1 MASSLADYFK
11 KRGRGG
17 EAESDTT
24 STRMESVEPT
34 SPARTSTGRAGSG
47 SALADYF
54 TKQRDEKLGIKK
66 YSAQDDA
73 YQSWAGDV
81 FSFSEQLTRDYKGR
95 EGKYQPKDT
104 FQTYRDTTYTALS
117 DLLKKGYDMRE
128 FYTQKGPEYDSVYG
142 ADISKG
148 ILSDI
153 QQNIDY
159 LLKARSALGQEG
171 MMWDQF
177 NSEDEWNTAKRYAGY
192 ASIPQAKD
200 FEEKSKYQS
209 TYKPGTENFNP
220 LIGKYIES
228 GYGDLAYDVLNRD
241 PDAIS
246 RGSVADYKRY
256 NDLDDDTLKV
266 FNYLYSTQGPEA
278 AYQYLDD
285 MAVGEKF
292 SGVEAMALNAY
303 QAMGLPSL
311 SATLGKGLSVLTGDE
326 EAAKRNEEWYG
337 DLMRDLAQTQE
348 QHPHASTVGSVG
360 GTLGLMGAIASGV
373 GAIPGFTSMP
383 AIAQSLVS
391 GAASMGGTTA
401 LQNAGNV
408 ATGME
413 SLGDYGLDVLTSTGA
428 GVASGLAAGGAGV
441 LGKTVL
447 QKLGL
452 TQNMLARTVTAGFAG
467 ASGAAA
473 RSGVRQGSDV
483 LRGRDDFDNEE
494 LLKEALVGFAFSSIG
509 FLTRNFTASPRSAAA
524 QDEGEALADK
534 YFKGM
539 TQEEAKAEYRR
550 LSRLYHPDLHMN
562 DTEEA
567 RAAAE
572 AIMKEINTAWGWINK
587 TSGAQFYQDMKTAK
601 QNGDTAGY
609 QSAKSGFDSSV
620 AEIAELAAGGAFPGQ
635 EAQEAVAILEAVSQ
649 GGAIAQAEGGATP
662 SITPTDLPEEIDPDT
677 KAALQVAAEE
687 MARAEEAGGVDNAL
701 VNAEALTEEAQ
712 RGGDEIPVSIDPEGM
727 NIIDTPNMG
736 LASPTDRPQEAGA
749 SVYPS
754 QEESDAMEAQEP
766 GEEVRQ
772 SGIGTVD
779 GTPPGMRSVT
789 IDLSPRGE
797 TQQPTVPERFPSGRE
812 DVDSFSK
819 SLPPA
824 LATTVREM
832 YNEEQEPGSYLE
844 DMMKAYRAG
853 SEGITDPEE
862 VFGPELENAH
872 ITLPQFQAAMLAG
885 QNGRPPLDV
894 RPAEKPTTVASNP
907 DLRGDSADIGSS
919 FKSLA
924 RKLADSNR
932 AEQDGMLYTITR
944 IADGYIGRVQATDQV
959 GAYIKDARSIDYQ
972 TKPMETRDEAVSEL
986 LAVAKSSFY
995 RDGTPA
1001 VSTGGVQQDTKG
1013 MLRSAFEEGGII
1025 NQEAL
1030 KDPKTLDIVSKIFGG
1045 EGVKPVDKST
1055 GEDPTQTKKPKNAEK
1070 TKEAASDESTERPGE
1085 LGEKAEEGAGG
1096 AGTGLER
1103 SKRHGT
1109 RGTGSDGRGGAGL
1122 AQRGRG
1128 DQLDEVPEDDRT
1140 GRDLIPAPDFSIPAD
1155 GLKLPSGEKSRAKAN
1170 IEAIKLVKKLIAE
1183 DRPATTEEQAI
1194 LSKFVGWGGL
1204 VNALDESKA
1213 EWASI
1218 YKQLRGLMT
1227 EEEFKAALASTKN
1240 AHYTSV
1246 EVIRSIY
1253 EGLRGLGFRGGR
1265 LLEPSAGIGH
1275 FLRAMPEDLAKLI
1288 TGKTMVELDKLT
1300 GSIAKY
1306 LYPGAD
1312 TRIMGFEEAKLP
1324 DDYYDIVIS
1333 NVPFGNYGVADKSY
1347 PKSVT
1352 KAIHNYFFAKS
1363 LDKVRPGGLVCF
1375 ITSRYTMDAQDSKV
1389 RAYIAQRADLLG
1401 AIRLP
1406 DTAFKSNAGTE
1417 VVTDILVLKKREAGA
1432 PYAGEDFL
1440 ESDTLQYYGDGPSV
1454 LRWNATNEYFRAHP
1468 EMVLG
1473 TPEASGG
1480 MYRSDGLTYKALPG
1494 NLGKQ
1499 IQKAFGKIRGEMD
1512 YPAAQEEKPTAAVE
1526 KQADTGHKQG
1536 SVKIKGGKAVKNVD
1550 GKEVDLGLKEWQVE
1564 RMGSILPIKDKAR
1577 ELLRLQL
1584 AGADEKEIAK
1594 ARKELNKL
1602 YDEFTAK
1609 YKGLHYSSNLPIVRK
1624 DIDSA
1629 FILSLED
1636 WDKETGTATKSAIF
1650 RENTVAPSRISTNV
1664 ETVEDGVAVSMNTF
1678 GRINVSHIANLMGKK
1693 PEDVEKD
1700 ILERGLAFKD
1710 RDGEIVPA
1718 QVYLSGNVRKK
1729 LRDAEALAASDPSY
1743 KRNVKALKEVIPKDI
1758 PPSEIKVTP
1767 GATWVPDDVYE
1778 RFVAHLLGVTLRGEY
1793 DPDTWRPPVT
1803 IKYQKEIGRYLITTN
1818 GIGYNRYG
1826 AANTSEW
1833 GTQDI
1838 HLVDGR
1844 TSLLDIMLNNGTP
1857 KVTRDA
1863 GDGKTRIVD
1872 RKATALAQA
1881 KLEELR
1887 KEFNRWL
1894 WDDEGRRATLAPV
1907 YNELFNAIVTPKY
1920 DGSNFT
1926 VDGYNT
1932 AKPMRPHQ
1940 ANVVYRAVVDHRP
1953 ILLAHMVGAGKTY
1966 EMASI
1971 AMKARQLGT
1980 LKKPLFVVPKNLVAQ
1995 WAGEFYEFYP
2005 AANILVAEDDSFT
2018 KNKRREFVGR
2028 IATGSY
2034 DAIIMST
2041 EQFEHIPMSKAYRG
2055 QFIQDEID
2063 RLEQAIRE
2071 TKAAKGD
2078 RVNIKQLEKSKA
2090 SREAELKKLQSEKDE
2105 DNLDFEELGIDGLF
2119 VDEAHRYKN
2128 LNYFTKTTGVTDLGN
2143 TQGAQRS
2150 IDMYMKTRYLRKLNG
2165 GRGIVFAT
2173 ATPIMNSV
2181 AEAYHMMRYL
2191 YEPEMEA
2198 MGINTF
2204 DAWANQF
2211 ADVVNVRREKPGRPG
2226 QYEIKASLS
2235 KYKNMP
2241 EFQQMFRS
2249 FADVIVDASELPY
2262 LKIPKM
2268 EGGSRIVVKC
2278 QPSEFQKAYIKKLAE
2293 RTDKLKRGFKHEK
2306 GEDNILVINGD
2317 GEKCTVSARL
2327 VDPAQVEN
2335 PDGKIMTAAR
2345 NIAQIWKDT
2354 AGEKGTQIVFL
2365 DKGTPG
2371 GAADKSGVNL
2381 YRDLRD
2387 YLVAEGVKESEIAFI
2402 HDYESQDDKDRLF
2415 DAVNAGEIRILIGS
2429 TAKMGIGMNVQKRV
2443 TALHELNP
2451 PPRPGDLL
2459 QNEGRALRQGNLHDE
2474 VAVYT
2479 YITEGLFDS
2488 MSWDRI
2494 TRKSR
2499 FINQVM
2505 KGDNVGREME
2515 ADDDLT
2521 LSAAQI
2527 SAIATGNPLI
2537 IEQFEVGDKV
2547 TKLTD
2552 LQQGHQAE
2560 VYAARDK
2567 AAKSKATLAQAQA
2580 TLPKV
2585 EKDIKTRKD
2594 VSGDKFS
2601 ITINGKTY
2609 DKRADAGEVLVKIAK
2624 EAISTGE
2631 ITYHDIGS
2639 FAGFTLAV
2647 TSQKELL
2654 LKGENSYSSPVNL
2667 DSPSGT
2673 VQALENSLKRLEPMR
2688 DNLKSVIAQCEKDI
2702 PKFEEIAARPFE
2714 QQKEL
2719 DEALKRQAEI
2729 EAILNPEESREE
2741 MVADANDGGEVMM
2754 MRELAVDGL
2763 ASDAGQPGTATSGR
2777 RHHPEEWTTTRAGS
2791 EDKKPMSL
2799 PELFEKMRH
2808 DFGFNLTKGHVRG
2821 AGVRGQF
2828 NQRDKGIRT
2837 RLSQDLPTACH
2848 ELGHALDDRYGLT
2861 SHLTEEQHKELLEAL
2876 GDLGAAYKD
2885 REKIS
2890 EGLAEYMRKFL
2901 TNAQEAESS
2910 YPAFTDHMKKALSP
2924 ADLARL
2930 ENFADEVNAYLS
2942 LGADTATSS
2951 VHLREEG
2958 LPDARGLG
2966 EKAQDA
2972 IQAFRQQWID
2982 SNQGIKRFDEETGA
2996 DTYTLATNA
3005 AYADAI
3011 AGRLVT
3017 GDLTDL
3023 NGQYVAPGLRSA
3035 LEGLDMKDKATYKL
3049 FGEYLI
3055 VKHGPERLAEGLQV
3069 FAREDHDNP
3078 EWMAQRQAAIEAEH
3092 PEFKEI
3098 SERLYQ
3104 FQQNFLQIW
3113 GVDTGLI
3120 SDDTAQ
3126 AWAKRWKY
3134 YVPFNRFVS
3143 EDRRGRGA
3151 KRGFANQDNPIRRAH
3166 GSGLDFIHPVDNII
3180 TNIVRMVNA
3189 GVRNN
3194 VMREITSAAMTD
3206 EGSDATFLEKIP
3218 TPMQKRNFSIA
3229 DVKADLLD
3237 FIEGTD
3243 TTDAKSKEAI
3253 SEHVQSLD
3261 DILTQYG
3268 RGKAGGNVVT
3278 VMRGGSPEF
3287 WKVND
3292 PLLLESITNMTPARL
3307 PAILEAWRKLTRLQS
3322 AFITGTN
3329 LIWSVTSNAPRDLQ
3343 TMLMYSDEKNPLKL
3357 LKNVGLGYVNRIKDT
3372 MGAAVDPYYAEFLA
3386 MGGGQESFYTADRDL
3401 AKVARRK
3408 LGRVRSR
3415 NPFDAIAFISDTIE
3429 TGPRFAAY
3437 RLARQKGLSPNE
3449 AIYISH
3455 DITVNFRR
3463 RGTKAQ
3469 GVMAISPFINASIQ
3483 GVDKHFRHFT
3493 AADKHGQGKERA
3505 KTAAGRWGFYLAM
3518 AAGAAA
3524 LTMAVNLGDDEHEKY
3539 YNQLS
3544 SYTKNNYY
3552 VIPITDEDG
3561 SFSGR
3566 YIAIP
3571 KGRDTSTLISFLQR
3585 LMEYSKGNEDAFS
3598 EFYEYW
3604 ADNNLPN
3611 IVGDLAQGNP
3621 YGAVGSLSVA
3631 GTFVDLVAN
3640 RDFLG
3645 RPIVSN
3651 ALQDLP
3657 KEQQYTGSTSLL
3669 AYELGQALHTSPQQ
3683 IDYVL
3688 TQTFGYV
3695 GKYSKA
3701 VAPVDSSR
3709 RDLTLGLR
3717 NQFVKDAQY
3726 STDIVNRL
3734 YDRAEET
3741 ATEKNGDPEN
3751 MDKAITAAMDDRMK
3765 RFYSRYNGLSRN
3777 AVETSQTRGTRQA
3790 VLDMVDDYLA
3800 AAEGGFAVRSYQAV
3814 FDVVRKDGSTELLPS
3829 VMQSYV
3835 KDGNGEKHELSAVE
3849 YVEFQTD
3856 YNRLYWEYVEGN
3868 LEEAGTDA
3876 ERRAVLR
3883 AAKELAAEQAKRR
3896 ALSRL
3901 GLEPEDY
3908 EHKGKNGKE
3917 SVTVPYKYEGISE
3930 DEIITF
3936 EAQKALASSDGSFS
3950 QDEAIDIIQ
3959 EMVDSGL
3966 SKEAA
3971 YTLFH
3976 AANSSWT
3983 DKNNPWKRYK
3993 P

>member
-117 DLLKKGYDMRE
+117 DLLKKGYDMRK
-128 FYTQKGPEYDSVYG
+128 FYTQKGPE
-142 ADISKG
+142 
-148 ILSDI
+148 
-153 QQNIDY
+153 
-159 LLKARSALGQEG
+159 
-171 MMWDQF
+171 
-177 NSEDEWNTAKRYAGY
+177 
-192 ASIPQAKD
+192 
-200 FEEKSKYQS
+200 
-209 TYKPGTENFNP
+209 
-220 LIGKYIES
+220 
-228 GYGDLAYDVLNRD
+228 
-241 PDAIS
+241 
-246 RGSVADYKRY
+246 
-256 NDLDDDTLKV
+256 
-266 FNYLYSTQGPEA
+266 
-278 AYQYLDD
+278 
-285 MAVGEKF
+285 
-292 SGVEAMALNAY
+292 
-303 QAMGLPSL
+303 
-311 SATLGKGLSVLTGDE
+311 
-326 EAAKRNEEWYG
+326 
-337 DLMRDLAQTQE
+337 
-348 QHPHASTVGSVG
+348 
-360 GTLGLMGAIASGV
+360 
-373 GAIPGFTSMP
+373 
-383 AIAQSLVS
+383 
-391 GAASMGGTTA
+391 
-401 LQNAGNV
+401 
-408 ATGME
+408 
-413 SLGDYGLDVLTSTGA
+413 
-428 GVASGLAAGGAGV
+428 
-441 LGKTVL
+441 
-447 QKLGL
+447 
-452 TQNMLARTVTAGFAG
+452 
-467 ASGAAA
+467 
-473 RSGVRQGSDV
+473 
-483 LRGRDDFDNEE
+483 
-494 LLKEALVGFAFSSIG
+494 
-509 FLTRNFTASPRSAAA
+509 
-524 QDEGEALADK
+524 
-534 YFKGM
+534 
-539 TQEEAKAEYRR
+539 
-550 LSRLYHPDLHMN
+550 
-562 DTEEA
+562 
-567 RAAAE
+567 
-572 AIMKEINTAWGWINK
+572 
-587 TSGAQFYQDMKTAK
+587 
-601 QNGDTAGY
+601 
-609 QSAKSGFDSSV
+609 
-620 AEIAELAAGGAFPGQ
+620 
-635 EAQEAVAILEAVSQ
+635 
-649 GGAIAQAEGGATP
+649 
-662 SITPTDLPEEIDPDT
+662 
-677 KAALQVAAEE
+677 
-687 MARAEEAGGVDNAL
+687 
-701 VNAEALTEEAQ
+701 
-712 RGGDEIPVSIDPEGM
+712 
-727 NIIDTPNMG
+727 
-736 LASPTDRPQEAGA
+736 
-749 SVYPS
+749 
-754 QEESDAMEAQEP
+754 
-766 GEEVRQ
+766 
-772 SGIGTVD
+772 
-779 GTPPGMRSVT
+779 
-789 IDLSPRGE
+789 
-797 TQQPTVPERFPSGRE
+797 
-812 DVDSFSK
+812 
-819 SLPPA
+819 
-824 LATTVREM
+824 
-832 YNEEQEPGSYLE
+832 
-844 DMMKAYRAG
+844 
-853 SEGITDPEE
+853 
-862 VFGPELENAH
+862 
-872 ITLPQFQAAMLAG
+872 
-885 QNGRPPLDV
+885 
-894 RPAEKPTTVASNP
+894 
-907 DLRGDSADIGSS
+907 
-919 FKSLA
+919 
-924 RKLADSNR
+924 
-932 AEQDGMLYTITR
+932 
-944 IADGYIGRVQATDQV
+944 
-959 GAYIKDARSIDYQ
+959 
-972 TKPMETRDEAVSEL
+972 
-986 LAVAKSSFY
+986 
-995 RDGTPA
+995 
-1001 VSTGGVQQDTKG
+1001 
-1013 MLRSAFEEGGII
+1013 
-1025 NQEAL
+1025 
-1030 KDPKTLDIVSKIFGG
+1030 
-1045 EGVKPVDKST
+1045 
-1055 GEDPTQTKKPKNAEK
+1055 
-1070 TKEAASDESTERPGE
+1070 
-1085 LGEKAEEGAGG
+1085 
-1096 AGTGLER
+1096 
-1103 SKRHGT
+1103 
-1109 RGTGSDGRGGAGL
+1109 
-1122 AQRGRG
+1122 
-1128 DQLDEVPEDDRT
+1128 
-1140 GRDLIPAPDFSIPAD
+1140 
-1155 GLKLPSGEKSRAKAN
+1155 
-1170 IEAIKLVKKLIAE
+1170 
-1183 DRPATTEEQAI
+1183 
-1194 LSKFVGWGGL
+1194 
-1204 VNALDESKA
+1204 
-1213 EWASI
+1213 
-1218 YKQLRGLMT
+1218 
-1227 EEEFKAALASTKN
+1227 
-1240 AHYTSV
+1240 
-1246 EVIRSIY
+1246 
-1253 EGLRGLGFRGGR
+1253 
-1265 LLEPSAGIGH
+1265 
-1275 FLRAMPEDLAKLI
+1275 
-1288 TGKTMVELDKLT
+1288 
-1300 GSIAKY
+1300 
-1306 LYPGAD
+1306 
-1312 TRIMGFEEAKLP
+1312 
-1324 DDYYDIVIS
+1324 
-1333 NVPFGNYGVADKSY
+1333 
-1347 PKSVT
+1347 
-1352 KAIHNYFFAKS
+1352 
-1363 LDKVRPGGLVCF
+1363 
-1375 ITSRYTMDAQDSKV
+1375 
-1389 RAYIAQRADLLG
+1389 
-1401 AIRLP
+1401 
-1406 DTAFKSNAGTE
+1406 
-1417 VVTDILVLKKREAGA
+1417 
-1432 PYAGEDFL
+1432 
-1440 ESDTLQYYGDGPSV
+1440 
-1454 LRWNATNEYFRAHP
+1454 
-1468 EMVLG
+1468 
-1473 TPEASGG
+1473 
-1480 MYRSDGLTYKALPG
+1480 
-1494 NLGKQ
+1494 
-1499 IQKAFGKIRGEMD
+1499 
-1512 YPAAQEEKPTAAVE
+1512 
-1526 KQADTGHKQG
+1526 
-1536 SVKIKGGKAVKNVD
+1536 
-1550 GKEVDLGLKEWQVE
+1550 
-1564 RMGSILPIKDKAR
+1564 
-1577 ELLRLQL
+1577 
-1584 AGADEKEIAK
+1584 
-1594 ARKELNKL
+1594 
-1602 YDEFTAK
+1602 
-1609 YKGLHYSSNLPIVRK
+1609 
-1624 DIDSA
+1624 
-1629 FILSLED
+1629 
-1636 WDKETGTATKSAIF
+1636 
-1650 RENTVAPSRISTNV
+1650 
-1664 ETVEDGVAVSMNTF
+1664 
-1678 GRINVSHIANLMGKK
+1678 
-1693 PEDVEKD
+1693 
-1700 ILERGLAFKD
+1700 
-1710 RDGEIVPA
+1710 
-1718 QVYLSGNVRKK
+1718 
-1729 LRDAEALAASDPSY
+1729 
-1743 KRNVKALKEVIPKDI
+1743 
-1758 PPSEIKVTP
+1758 
-1767 GATWVPDDVYE
+1767 
-1778 RFVAHLLGVTLRGEY
+1778 
-1793 DPDTWRPPVT
+1793 
-1803 IKYQKEIGRYLITTN
+1803 
-1818 GIGYNRYG
+1818 
-1826 AANTSEW
+1826 
-1833 GTQDI
+1833 
-1838 HLVDGR
+1838 
-1844 TSLLDIMLNNGTP
+1844 
-1857 KVTRDA
+1857 
-1863 GDGKTRIVD
+1863 
-1872 RKATALAQA
+1872 
-1881 KLEELR
+1881 
-1887 KEFNRWL
+1887 
-1894 WDDEGRRATLAPV
+1894 
-1907 YNELFNAIVTPKY
+1907 
-1920 DGSNFT
+1920 
-1926 VDGYNT
+1926 
-1932 AKPMRPHQ
+1932 
-1940 ANVVYRAVVDHRP
+1940 
-1953 ILLAHMVGAGKTY
+1953 
-1966 EMASI
+1966 
-1971 AMKARQLGT
+1971 
-1980 LKKPLFVVPKNLVAQ
+1980 
-1995 WAGEFYEFYP
+1995 
-2005 AANILVAEDDSFT
+2005 
-2018 KNKRREFVGR
+2018 
-2028 IATGSY
+2028 
-2034 DAIIMST
+2034 
-2041 EQFEHIPMSKAYRG
+2041 
-2055 QFIQDEID
+2055 
-2063 RLEQAIRE
+2063 
-2071 TKAAKGD
+2071 
-2078 RVNIKQLEKSKA
+2078 
-2090 SREAELKKLQSEKDE
+2090 
-2105 DNLDFEELGIDGLF
+2105 
-2119 VDEAHRYKN
+2119 
-2128 LNYFTKTTGVTDLGN
+2128 
-2143 TQGAQRS
+2143 
-2150 IDMYMKTRYLRKLNG
+2150 
-2165 GRGIVFAT
+2165 
-2173 ATPIMNSV
+2173 
-2181 AEAYHMMRYL
+2181 
-2191 YEPEMEA
+2191 
-2198 MGINTF
+2198 
-2204 DAWANQF
+2204 
-2211 ADVVNVRREKPGRPG
+2211 
-2226 QYEIKASLS
+2226 
-2235 KYKNMP
+2235 
-2241 EFQQMFRS
+2241 
-2249 FADVIVDASELPY
+2249 
-2262 LKIPKM
+2262 
-2268 EGGSRIVVKC
+2268 
-2278 QPSEFQKAYIKKLAE
+2278 
-2293 RTDKLKRGFKHEK
+2293 
-2306 GEDNILVINGD
+2306 
-2317 GEKCTVSARL
+2317 
-2327 VDPAQVEN
+2327 
-2335 PDGKIMTAAR
+2335 
-2345 NIAQIWKDT
+2345 
-2354 AGEKGTQIVFL
+2354 
-2365 DKGTPG
+2365 
-2371 GAADKSGVNL
+2371 
-2381 YRDLRD
+2381 
-2387 YLVAEGVKESEIAFI
+2387 
-2402 HDYESQDDKDRLF
+2402 
-2415 DAVNAGEIRILIGS
+2415 
-2429 TAKMGIGMNVQKRV
+2429 
-2443 TALHELNP
+2443 
-2451 PPRPGDLL
+2451 
-2459 QNEGRALRQGNLHDE
+2459 
-2474 VAVYT
+2474 
-2479 YITEGLFDS
+2479 
-2488 MSWDRI
+2488 
-2494 TRKSR
+2494 
-2499 FINQVM
+2499 
-2505 KGDNVGREME
+2505 
-2515 ADDDLT
+2515 
-2521 LSAAQI
+2521 
-2527 SAIATGNPLI
+2527 
-2537 IEQFEVGDKV
+2537 
-2547 TKLTD
+2547 
-2552 LQQGHQAE
+2552 
-2560 VYAARDK
+2560 
-2567 AAKSKATLAQAQA
+2567 
-2580 TLPKV
+2580 
-2585 EKDIKTRKD
+2585 
-2594 VSGDKFS
+2594 
-2601 ITINGKTY
+2601 
-2609 DKRADAGEVLVKIAK
+2609 
-2624 EAISTGE
+2624 
-2631 ITYHDIGS
+2631 
-2639 FAGFTLAV
+2639 
-2647 TSQKELL
+2647 
-2654 LKGENSYSSPVNL
+2654 
-2667 DSPSGT
+2667 
-2673 VQALENSLKRLEPMR
+2673 
-2688 DNLKSVIAQCEKDI
+2688 
-2702 PKFEEIAARPFE
+2702 
-2714 QQKEL
+2714 
-2719 DEALKRQAEI
+2719 
-2729 EAILNPEESREE
+2729 
-2741 MVADANDGGEVMM
+2741 
-2754 MRELAVDGL
+2754 
-2763 ASDAGQPGTATSGR
+2763 
-2777 RHHPEEWTTTRAGS
+2777 
-2791 EDKKPMSL
+2791 
-2799 PELFEKMRH
+2799 
-2808 DFGFNLTKGHVRG
+2808 
-2821 AGVRGQF
+2821 
-2828 NQRDKGIRT
+2828 
-2837 RLSQDLPTACH
+2837 
-2848 ELGHALDDRYGLT
+2848 
-2861 SHLTEEQHKELLEAL
+2861 
-2876 GDLGAAYKD
+2876 
-2885 REKIS
+2885 
-2890 EGLAEYMRKFL
+2890 
-2901 TNAQEAESS
+2901 

-3386 MGGGQESFYTADRDL
+3386 MGGGQESLYTADRDL

-3621 YGAVGSLSVA
+3621 YGAVGSLSGV
-3631 GTFVDLVAN
+3631 GTFVNLVAN

-3669 AYELGQALHTSPQQ
+3669 AYELGQALHMSPQK

>member
-128 FYTQKGPEYDSVYG
+128 FYTQKGPEYDSGYG

-311 SATLGKGLSVLTGDE
+311 SATLGKGLSALTGDD

-428 GVASGLAAGGAGV
+428 GVASGLAAGGAGM

-483 LRGRDDFDNEE
+483 LRGRDDFDSEE

-509 FLTRNFTASPRSAAA
+509 FLTRNFTASPQSAAA

-550 LSRLYHPDLHMN
+550 LSRMYHPDLHMN

-635 EAQEAVAILEAVSQ
+635 EAQDAVAILEAVSQ

-687 MARAEEAGGVDNAL
+687 MARAEEAGGLDNAL
-701 VNAEALTEEAQ
+701 INAEALTEEVQ
-712 RGGDEIPVSIDPEGM
+712 QGGDEIPVSIDPEGM

-736 LASPTDRPQEAGA
+736 LASPTERPQEAGA

-754 QEESDAMEAQEP
+754 QEERTIAEAQEP
-766 GEEVRQ
+766 VEEVRQ
-772 SGIGTVD
+772 FGSGTVD

-797 TQQPTVPERFPSGRE
+797 TQQPTVPGRFPSGRE

-819 SLPPA
+819 SLPPS

-862 VFGPELENAH
+862 VFGPELKNAH

-885 QNGRPPLDV
+885 QNGRPPLNV
-894 RPAEKPTTVASNP
+894 KPMEKPVTIASDP
-907 DLRGDSADIGSS
+907 DLRGDGADIGSS
-919 FKSLA
+919 FKALA
-924 RKLADSNR
+924 RKLAGSNR
-932 AEQDGMLYTITR
+932 VEQDGMLYTVTHS
-944 IADGYIGRVQATDQV
+944 ADGIIGRVQVADQA

-972 TKPMETRDEAVSEL
+972 TKPMETREEAVSEL
-986 LAVAKSSFY
+986 LAVAKSGFY
-995 RDGTPA
+995 Q
-1001 VSTGGVQQDTKG
+1001 GGSAPTAAADTKDT
-1013 MLRSAFEEGGII
+1013 LRSAFEEGGIV
-1025 NQEAL
+1025 NREAL

-1055 GEDPTQTKKPKNAEK
+1055 GEDPTQTKKPKNSEK

-1109 RGTGSDGRGGAGL
+1109 RGTGGDGRGGAGL

-1275 FLRAMPEDLAKLI
+1275 FLGAMPEDLAKLI

-1636 WDKETGTATKSAIF
+1636 WDKETETATKSAIF

-2278 QPSEFQKAYIKKLAE
+2278 QPSEFQRAYIKKLAE

-2327 VDPAQVEN
+2327 VDPSQVEN

-2585 EKDIKTRKD
+2585 EKDIKARKD

-2763 ASDAGQPGTATSGR
+2763 ASDAGQTGTVTSRR

-2791 EDKKPMSL
+2791 GDKKPMSL

-2885 REKIS
+2885 SEKII

-3180 TNIVRMVNA
+3180 TNIVRMVN
-3189 GVRNN
+3189 
-3194 VMREITSAAMTD
+3194 
-3206 EGSDATFLEKIP
+3206 
-3218 TPMQKRNFSIA
+3218 
-3229 DVKADLLD
+3229 
-3237 FIEGTD
+3237 
-3243 TTDAKSKEAI
+3243 
-3253 SEHVQSLD
+3253 
-3261 DILTQYG
+3261 
-3268 RGKAGGNVVT
+3268 
-3278 VMRGGSPEF
+3278 
-3287 WKVND
+3287 
-3292 PLLLESITNMTPARL
+3292 
-3307 PAILEAWRKLTRLQS
+3307 
-3322 AFITGTN
+3322 
-3329 LIWSVTSNAPRDLQ
+3329 
-3343 TMLMYSDEKNPLKL
+3343 
-3357 LKNVGLGYVNRIKDT
+3357 
-3372 MGAAVDPYYAEFLA
+3372 
-3386 MGGGQESFYTADRDL
+3386 
-3401 AKVARRK
+3401 
-3408 LGRVRSR
+3408 
-3415 NPFDAIAFISDTIE
+3415 
-3429 TGPRFAAY
+3429 
-3437 RLARQKGLSPNE
+3437 
-3449 AIYISH
+3449 
-3455 DITVNFRR
+3455 
-3463 RGTKAQ
+3463 
-3469 GVMAISPFINASIQ
+3469 
-3483 GVDKHFRHFT
+3483 
-3493 AADKHGQGKERA
+3493 
-3505 KTAAGRWGFYLAM
+3505 
-3518 AAGAAA
+3518 
-3524 LTMAVNLGDDEHEKY
+3524 
-3539 YNQLS
+3539 
-3544 SYTKNNYY
+3544 
-3552 VIPITDEDG
+3552 
-3561 SFSGR
+3561 
-3566 YIAIP
+3566 
-3571 KGRDTSTLISFLQR
+3571 
-3585 LMEYSKGNEDAFS
+3585 
-3598 EFYEYW
+3598 
-3604 ADNNLPN
+3604 
-3611 IVGDLAQGNP
+3611 
-3621 YGAVGSLSVA
+3621 
-3631 GTFVDLVAN
+3631 
-3640 RDFLG
+3640 
-3645 RPIVSN
+3645 
-3651 ALQDLP
+3651 
-3657 KEQQYTGSTSLL
+3657 
-3669 AYELGQALHTSPQQ
+3669 
-3683 IDYVL
+3683 
-3688 TQTFGYV
+3688 
-3695 GKYSKA
+3695 
-3701 VAPVDSSR
+3701 
-3709 RDLTLGLR
+3709 
-3717 NQFVKDAQY
+3717 
-3726 STDIVNRL
+3726 
-3734 YDRAEET
+3734 
-3741 ATEKNGDPEN
+3741 
-3751 MDKAITAAMDDRMK
+3751 
-3765 RFYSRYNGLSRN
+3765 
-3777 AVETSQTRGTRQA
+3777 
-3790 VLDMVDDYLA
+3790 YLA